1 MEAKH
6 KTTILFAASI
16 LGLFLLNAPILLYFQ
31 TGSFF
36 GFPKIVVY
44 TYTAWLVMI
53 AFYAI
58 IIRLT
63 QTDKKIDPQDE

>member
-6 KTTILFAASI
+6 KTTILFAASV

-36 GFPKIVVY
+36 GLPKIVVY
-44 TYTAWLVMI
+44 TYTAWLFLIV
-53 AFYAI
+53 FYAI
-58 IIRLT
+58 IIRST
-63 QTDKKIDPQDE
+63 QTDKKLDPQDD